1 MGSSVEDEIKRIGDD
16 IGGGLKKAASSG
28 LLGIFPK
35 ALVGGSRKAP
45 EVETPEAA
53 PAPPNLASE
62 SIQEALKLGRRRR
75 SSAAGR
81 QSNIRTSALGVTD
94 RADVE
99 TTTLLGE

>member
-16 IGGGLKKAASSG
+16 IGGAVKGLFSS
-28 LLGIFPK
+28 F
-35 ALVGGSRKAP
+35 GGSRKAP